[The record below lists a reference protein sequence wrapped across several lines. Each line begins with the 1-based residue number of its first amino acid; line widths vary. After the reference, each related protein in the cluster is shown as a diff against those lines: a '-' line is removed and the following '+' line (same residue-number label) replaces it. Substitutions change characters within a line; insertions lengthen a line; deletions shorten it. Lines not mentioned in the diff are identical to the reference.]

1 MEHGSK
7 LNYEEICEEAH
18 RLVSRSSSTHKEI
31 ADELNVAAI
40 SVSKAV
46 TEAGPK
52 FQRLQMRI
60 VELLSEYEVERRE
73 HVEFRI
79 WRKDQSQDS

>member
-1 MEHGSK
+1 MEHGSR
-7 LNYEEICEEAH
+7 LNYEEICEEAR
-18 RLVSRSSSTHKEI
+18 RLAKESDFTHEDI
-31 ADELNVAAI
+31 ADELDVATI

-73 HVEFRI
+73 HVEFRM
-79 WRKDQSQDS
+79 WRKDRSRDD